1 MIGNWI
7 GTPVGGVFVSAAAEG
22 IAAATGTSAVSGVG
36 AALYAATGAAA
47 GTSAVAA
54 TGNADIAAI
63 GSATGTATVV
73 AIGQTTKKSP
83 GTVSENGSTVT
94 GIGTY
99 KTGIT
104 RSASL
109 TDVAALSTVTLH
121 DLPAPAKLKA
131 A

>member
-7 GTPVGGVFVSAAAEG
+7 GTPIGGVFVAGEATAT
-22 IAAATGTSAVSGVG
+22 ATGTSAVSGVS
-36 AALYAATGAAA
+36 AALHAATGAGV

-54 TGNADIAAI
+54 TGNAGVT

>member
-7 GTPVGGVFVSAAAEG
+7 GTPVGGVFVSAAGEAT
-22 IAAATGTSAVSGVG
+22 ATATGTSAVSGVG
-36 AALYAATGAAA
+36 AALHAATGAAV

-54 TGNADIAAI
+54 TGSAGVI

-73 AIGQTTKKSP
+73 ASGLSVKQSP

-94 GIGTY
+94 AIGTY